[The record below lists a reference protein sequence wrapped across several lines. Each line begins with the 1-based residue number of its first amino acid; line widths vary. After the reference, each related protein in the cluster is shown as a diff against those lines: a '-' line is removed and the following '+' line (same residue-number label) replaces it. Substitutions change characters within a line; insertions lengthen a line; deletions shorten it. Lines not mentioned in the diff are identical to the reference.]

1 LREYKFPVIEHL
13 WAIVSYLPKMFLFDS
28 STFLFPQKPLNGK
41 WKKKGCLRG
50 LFVFYAVGH
59 ADNGCSVPEYPAISI
74 DSRWFFK
81 ARK

>member
-1 LREYKFPVIEHL
+1 MPA
-13 WAIVSYLPKMFLFDS
+13 WAI
-28 STFLFPQKPLNGK
+28 
-41 WKKKGCLRG
+41 CI
-50 LFVFYAVGH
+50 FYAVGH

>member
-1 LREYKFPVIEHL
+1 MEEKGMPA
-13 WAIVSYLPKMFLFDS
+13 WAI
-28 STFLFPQKPLNGK
+28 
-41 WKKKGCLRG
+41 CI
-50 LFVFYAVGH
+50 FYAVGH